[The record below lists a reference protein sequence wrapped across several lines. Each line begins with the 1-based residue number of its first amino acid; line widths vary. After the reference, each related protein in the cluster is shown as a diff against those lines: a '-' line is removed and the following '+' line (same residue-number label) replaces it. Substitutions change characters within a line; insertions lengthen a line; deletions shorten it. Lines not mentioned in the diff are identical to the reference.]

1 MFKAEARNYRV
12 LPLALVLALS
22 MIALPGIFAGDA
34 QAKEAFAEQVF
45 AQEAFAKE
53 VLAEEEDE
61 EDGGPKQ
68 EWSQDVFYK
77 DWEGNPLKGPV
88 SGYPAPDLGPEDY
101 NNYDFA
107 PSRIIVWVA
116 TQQHLYFGSFVLAI
130 PIFCMLIE
138 FVGIRTRESDPI
150 LGEKYDKLAHDL
162 MKISLTAY
170 SWTAIL
176 GGILLFTFITLFPGF
191 FKYIAG
197 IFRPVMHVYALM
209 FLAESGILY
218 VYYYGWDRMK
228 DDPFLKWVHV
238 SMSVLLNL
246 VGTILMFL
254 ANSWATFMQA
264 PGGID
269 EQGRFLG
276 NIWHVIHS
284 TLWNPVGVHRI
295 LGNIVF
301 GGGIVGAYAAYHY
314 LTAKTEEEKA
324 HYDWV
329 CYIAMFICI
338 FGLIPLPFAGY
349 WLMKEVYAFRQQMGI
364 TLMGGIMAWLFII
377 QAVMIGLLFF
387 AANSYLHNSMARV
400 QGSHRYMKYCKYMV
414 LLLIVCFT
422 MWMTPHTIVM
432 TPAEL
437 KAMGGAQ
444 HPIIG
449 HFGVM
454 SAKNTAVNLMIVTTI
469 LCFLLFQKANKK
481 ITVGWKTIGNCWL
494 SAIFIGAAANIIFLG
509 IYGYFLPAN
518 QRVGLSVPQV
528 TTTLT
533 TLFAGTA
540 INVSMFKDSESYGD
554 IEWGTQSRVGT
565 YAIFLLAISFTWL
578 MGLMGYIRSA
588 VRLFWHV
595 TEVVR
600 DNSVDAYTLTIGEAG
615 KMLTFNALFV
625 WVQFVVVFWVGSLTG
640 KAKAPEAVV
649 PQGVPVPAQQQQQ
662 QQ

>member
-1 MFKAEARNYRV
+1 MLGKKTRSIGTFA
-12 LPLALVLALS
+12 LGLVLA
-22 MIALPGIFAGDA
+22 IAIYLIPGMTGIAD
-34 QAKEAFAEQVF
+34 AKEAFAEQVF
-45 AQEAFAKE
+45 AEEAFAKE
-53 VLAEEEDE
+53 VLAEEAVEGE
-61 EDGGPKQ
+61 GEAEI
-68 EWSQDVFYK
+68 EWGQDVFYK

-88 SGYPAPDLGPEDY
+88 SGYPAPELGPEDY
-101 NNYDFA
+101 NNYEFA
-107 PSRIIVWVA
+107 PSRIILWVA
-116 TQQHLYFGSFVLAI
+116 NQQHLYFGSFVLAV

-138 FVGIRTRESDPI
+138 FIGIRVREEDPVMA
-150 LGEKYDKLAHDL
+150 EKYDRLAKDL
-162 MKISLTAY
+162 MKVSLTAY

-191 FKYIAG
+191 FKYMAG

-209 FLAESGILY
+209 FLAESGVLY
-218 VYYYGWDRMK
+218 VYYYGWDKMK
-228 DDPFLKWVHV
+228 DDTFLKWIHC
-238 SMSVLLNL
+238 SLSVLLNL
-246 VGTILMFL
+246 IGTVLMYL

-269 EQGRFLG
+269 SEGRFLG

-314 LTAKTEEEKA
+314 LTAKNEEERA

-329 CYIAMFICI
+329 CYVAMFICI

-387 AANSYLHNSMARV
+387 AANSYLHNGMARV
-400 QGSHRYMKYCKYMV
+400 KGSHRYMKYCKYMV
-414 LLLIVCFT
+414 LLLICCFT

-444 HPIIG
+444 HPIVG

-454 SAKNTAVNLMIVTTI
+454 SAKNTAVNLMITTTV
-469 LCFLLFQKANKK
+469 LCFLLYQRANKK
-481 ITVGWKTIGNCWL
+481 ITVPWATVGNCWIA
-494 SAIFIGAAANIIFLG
+494 AIFVGAAANIIFLG
-509 IYGYFLPAN
+509 VYGYALPAN

-540 INVSMFKDSESYGD
+540 INISMFKNSESYGD
-554 IEWGTQSRVGT
+554 IQWGTQSKVGT

-615 KMLTFNALFV
+615 KMLTFNTLFV
-625 WVQFVVVFWVGSLTG
+625 WTQFVVVFWVGSLTG
-640 KAKAPEAVV
+640 KSPAKAAAPGA
-649 PQGVPVPAQQQQQ
+649 VPVPAQQQQ
-662 QQ
+662 

>member
-1 MFKAEARNYRV
+1 MFNSEARSIKW
-12 LPLALVLALS
+12 LPWALVLAVTLFFVPGLS
-22 MIALPGIFAGDA
+22 GQAF
-34 QAKEAFAEQVF
+34 AKEVFAEQAFAE
-45 AQEAFAKE
+45 EAFAKE
-53 VLAEEEDE
+53 VLAEEGAE
-61 EDGGPKQ
+61 EGGEPAV

-88 SGYPAPDLGPEDY
+88 SGFPAPELGPSDY
-101 NNYDFA
+101 NNYEFA
-107 PSRIIVWVA
+107 PSRMLLWMA
-116 TQQHLYFGSFVLAI
+116 NQQHLYFGSFVLAV

-150 LGEKYDKLAHDL
+150 LSAKYDKLAQDL
-162 MKISLTAY
+162 MKVSLTAY

-191 FKYIAG
+191 FKYMAG

-209 FLAESGILY
+209 FLAESGVLY
-218 VYYYGWDRMK
+218 VYYYGWERMK
-228 DDPFLKWVHV
+228 TDPFLKWVHV

-246 VGTILMFL
+246 IGTILMYL

-284 TLWNPVGVHRI
+284 TLWNPVGIHRI

-314 LTAKTEEEKA
+314 LTARTAEEKA
-324 HYDWV
+324 HYDWM
-329 CYIAMFICI
+329 CYVAMFICI

-387 AANSYLHNSMARV
+387 AANSYLHNSMSRV
-400 QGSHRYMKYCKYMV
+400 KGSHRYMKYAKYMV

-437 KAMGGAQ
+437 KDMGGAQ
-444 HPIIG
+444 HPIVG

-469 LCFLLFQKANKK
+469 LCFLLYQRANKK
-481 ITVGWKTIGNCWL
+481 INVSWATQGNAWIA
-494 SAIFIGAAANIIFLG
+494 AIFVLAAVNIMFLG
-509 IYGYFLPAN
+509 LYGYALPAN

-528 TTTLT
+528 TSTLT

-540 INVSMFKDSESYGD
+540 INISMFKDADSYGD
-554 IEWGTQSRVGT
+554 IEWGTQSKVAT

-625 WVQFVVVFWVGSLTG
+625 WVQFVIVFWVGSLTG
-640 KAKAPEAVV
+640 KKAADKVPE
-649 PQGVPVPAQQQQQ
+649 GVPVPAQQQQ
-662 QQ
+662 

>member
-1 MFKAEARNYRV
+1 MLGKKTRNIGTFA
-12 LPLALVLALS
+12 LGLVLA
-22 MIALPGIFAGDA
+22 IAIYLIPGMTGIAD
-34 QAKEAFAEQVF
+34 AKEAFAEQVF
-45 AQEAFAKE
+45 AEEAFAKE
-53 VLAEEEDE
+53 VLAEEATEGE
-61 EDGGPKQ
+61 GEPEI
-68 EWSQDVFYK
+68 EWGQDVFYK

-88 SGYPAPDLGPEDY
+88 SGYPAPELGPEDY
-101 NNYDFA
+101 NNYEFA
-107 PSRIIVWVA
+107 PSRIILWVA
-116 TQQHLYFGSFVLAI
+116 NQQHLYFGSFVLAV

-138 FVGIRTRESDPI
+138 FIGIRVREEDPVMA
-150 LGEKYDKLAHDL
+150 EKYDRLAKDL
-162 MKISLTAY
+162 MKVSLTAY

-191 FKYIAG
+191 FKYMAG

-209 FLAESGILY
+209 FLAESGVLY
-218 VYYYGWDRMK
+218 VYYYGWDKMK
-228 DDPFLKWVHV
+228 DDKFLKWVHC
-238 SMSVLLNL
+238 SLSVLLNL
-246 VGTILMFL
+246 IGTVLMYL

-269 EQGRFLG
+269 SEGRFLG

-314 LTAKTEEEKA
+314 LTAKNDEERA

-329 CYIAMFICI
+329 CYVAMFICI

-387 AANSYLHNSMARV
+387 AANSYLHNGMARV
-400 QGSHRYMKYCKYMV
+400 KGSHRYMKYCKYMV
-414 LLLIVCFT
+414 LLLICCFT

-444 HPIIG
+444 HPIVG

-454 SAKNTAVNLMIVTTI
+454 SAKNTAVNLMITTTV
-469 LCFLLFQKANKK
+469 LCFLLYQRANKK
-481 ITVGWKTIGNCWL
+481 ITVPWATVGNCWIA
-494 SAIFIGAAANIIFLG
+494 AIFVGAAANIIFLG
-509 IYGYFLPAN
+509 VYGYALPAN

-540 INVSMFKDSESYGD
+540 INISMFKNSESYGD
-554 IEWGTQSRVGT
+554 IQWGTQSKVGT

-615 KMLTFNALFV
+615 KMLTFNTLFV
-625 WVQFVVVFWVGSLTG
+625 WTQFVVVFWVGSLTG
-640 KAKAPEAVV
+640 KSPAKAAAPGA
-649 PQGVPVPAQQQQQ
+649 VPVPAQQQQ
-662 QQ
+662 

>member
-1 MFKAEARNYRV
+1 MLGKKTRNIGTF
-12 LPLALVLALS
+12 ALGLVMA
-22 MIALPGIFAGDA
+22 IAIYMVPGMTGIAD
-34 QAKEAFAEQVF
+34 AKEAFAEQVF
-45 AQEAFAKE
+45 AEEAFAKE
-53 VLAEEEDE
+53 VLAEEAVEGE
-61 EDGGPKQ
+61 GEAEI
-68 EWSQDVFYK
+68 EWGQDVFYK

-88 SGYPAPDLGPEDY
+88 SGYPAPELGPEDY
-101 NNYDFA
+101 NNYEFA
-107 PSRIIVWVA
+107 PSRIILWVA
-116 TQQHLYFGSFVLAI
+116 NQQHLYFGSFVLAV

-138 FVGIRTRESDPI
+138 FIGIRVKEEDPVMSD
-150 LGEKYDKLAHDL
+150 KYDRLAKDL
-162 MKISLTAY
+162 MKVSLTAY

-191 FKYIAG
+191 FKYMAG

-209 FLAESGILY
+209 FLAESGVLY
-218 VYYYGWDRMK
+218 VYYYGWDKMK
-228 DDPFLKWVHV
+228 DDKFLKWIHC
-238 SMSVLLNL
+238 SLSVMLNL
-246 VGTILMFL
+246 IGTVLMYL

-269 EQGRFLG
+269 SEGRFLG

-314 LTAKTEEEKA
+314 LTAKNEEERA

-329 CYIAMFICI
+329 CYVAMFICI

-387 AANSYLHNSMARV
+387 AANSYLHNGMARV
-400 QGSHRYMKYCKYMV
+400 KGSHRYMKYCKYMV
-414 LLLIVCFT
+414 LLLICCFT

-444 HPIIG
+444 HPIVG

-454 SAKNTAVNLMIVTTI
+454 SAKNTAVNLMITTTV
-469 LCFLLFQKANKK
+469 LCFLLYQRANKK
-481 ITVGWKTIGNCWL
+481 ITVPWATVGNCWIA
-494 SAIFIGAAANIIFLG
+494 AIFVGAAANIIFLG
-509 IYGYFLPAN
+509 VYGYALPAN

-528 TTTLT
+528 TSTLT

-540 INVSMFKDSESYGD
+540 INISMFKNSESYGD
-554 IEWGTQSRVGT
+554 IQWGTQSKVGT

-615 KMLTFNALFV
+615 KMLTFNTLFV
-625 WVQFVVVFWVGSLTG
+625 WTQFVVVFWVGSLTG
-640 KAKAPEAVV
+640 KSPAAKAAPGA
-649 PQGVPVPAQQQQQ
+649 VPVPAQQQQ
-662 QQ
+662 

>member
-1 MFKAEARNYRV
+1 MLGKQKRRYTAFSFA
-12 LPLALVLALS
+12 
-22 MIALPGIFAGDA
+22 MIMAFAIYLLPGLATDA
-34 QAKEAFAEQVF
+34 YAKEAYAGQAFAEK
-45 AQEAFAKE
+45 AFAKE
-53 VLAEEEDE
+53 VQAEEAAEGE
-61 EDGGPKQ
+61 GEPEI
-68 EWSQDVFYK
+68 EWGQDVFYK

-88 SGYPAPDLGPEDY
+88 SGFPAPELGESDY

-107 PSRIIVWVA
+107 PSRMILWIA
-116 TQQHLYFGSFVLAI
+116 NQQHLYFGSFVLAV

-150 LGEKYDKLAHDL
+150 MSEKYDRLAYDL
-162 MKISLTAY
+162 MKVSLTAY

-191 FKYIAG
+191 FKYMAG

-209 FLAESGILY
+209 FLAESGVLY

-228 DDPFLKWVHV
+228 DPFMKWIHC
-238 SMSVLLNL
+238 SLSVLLNL
-246 VGTILMFL
+246 IGTILMYL

-284 TLWNPVGVHRI
+284 TLWNPVGIHRI

-314 LTAKTEEEKA
+314 LTAKNEEERA

-329 CYIAMFICI
+329 CYVAMFICI

-387 AANSYLHNSMARV
+387 AANSYLHNGMARIK
-400 QGSHRYMKYCKYMV
+400 GAHRYVKYSKYMI
-414 LLLIVCFT
+414 LLLIICFT

-437 KAMGGAQ
+437 KVMGGAQ
-444 HPIIG
+444 HPIVG

-454 SAKNTAVNLMIVTTI
+454 SAKNTAVNLMITTTI
-469 LCFLLFQKANKK
+469 LCFLLYQRANKK
-481 ITVGWKTIGNCWL
+481 INVPWATVGNCWIA
-494 SAIFIGAAANIIFLG
+494 AIFVGAACNIVFLG
-509 IYGYFLPAN
+509 VYGYFLPAN
-518 QRVGLSVPQV
+518 VRVGLSVPQV
-528 TTTLT
+528 TSTLT
-533 TLFAGTA
+533 TLFVGTA
-540 INVSMFKDSESYGD
+540 INISMFKDSESYGE
-554 IEWGTQSRVGT
+554 IQWGTQSKVGT

-615 KMLTFNALFV
+615 KMLTFNTLFV
-625 WVQFVVVFWVGSLTG
+625 WTQFIVVFWIASLTAKKV
-640 KAKAPEAVV
+640 KADAPE
-649 PQGVPVPAQQQQQ
+649 GVPVPAQQQQ
-662 QQ
+662 

>member
-1 MFKAEARNYRV
+1 MFNAEARHIKL
-12 LPLALVLALS
+12 LPLALVLAVTLFFVPGLS
-22 MIALPGIFAGDA
+22 GDHA
-34 QAKEAFAEQVF
+34 YAKEVFAEQAFAE
-45 AQEAFAKE
+45 EAFAKE
-53 VLAEEEDE
+53 ALAEEGAE
-61 EDGGPKQ
+61 EGGESTT
-68 EWSQDVFYK
+68 EWGQDVFYK

-88 SGYPAPDLGPEDY
+88 SGAPAPELDETDY
-101 NNYDFA
+101 NHYEFA
-107 PSRIIVWVA
+107 PSRMLIWIA
-116 TQQHLYFGSFVLAI
+116 NQQHLYFGSFVLAV

-138 FVGIRTRESDPI
+138 FVGIRTKESDPV
-150 LGEKYDKLAHDL
+150 LSEKYDKLAQDL
-162 MKISLTAY
+162 MKVSLTAY

-176 GGILLFTFITLFPGF
+176 GGILLFSFITLYPGF
-191 FKYIAG
+191 FKYMAT

-209 FLAESGILY
+209 FLAESGVLY

-228 DDPFLKWVHV
+228 DDPFMKWIHC
-238 SMSVLLNL
+238 SLSVVLNL
-246 VGTILMFL
+246 VGTVLMFL

-276 NIWHVIHS
+276 NIWHVVHS
-284 TLWNPVGVHRI
+284 TLWNPVGIHRI

-314 LTAKTEEEKA
+314 LTAKTAEEKA

-387 AANSYLHNSMARV
+387 AANSYLHNSMSRV
-400 QGSHRYMKYCKYMV
+400 KGSHRYMKYSKYMI

-437 KAMGGAQ
+437 KDMGGAQ
-444 HPIIG
+444 HPVIG

-454 SAKNTAVNLMIVTTI
+454 SAKNTAVNLMIQTTI
-469 LCFLLFQKANKK
+469 LCFLLYQRSNKK
-481 ITVGWKTIGNCWL
+481 INVSWATQGNCWL
-494 SAIFIGAAANIIFLG
+494 SAIFVLAAANVVFLG
-509 IYGYFLPAN
+509 VYGYFLPAN

-528 TTTLT
+528 TSTLT

-540 INVSMFKDSESYGD
+540 INISMFKDADSYGE
-554 IEWGTQSRVGT
+554 IQWGTQSRVAT

-578 MGLMGYIRSA
+578 MGLMGYIRSS

-615 KMLTFNALFV
+615 KMITFNALFV

-640 KAKAPEAVV
+640 KKEAAKVPE
-649 PQGVPVPAQQQQQ
+649 GVPVPAQQQQ
-662 QQ
+662 

>member
-1 MFKAEARNYRV
+1 MLGKQKRRYTVFSFAMIMAFAMF
-12 LPLALVLALS
+12 L
-22 MIALPGIFAGDA
+22 LPGLATDA
-34 QAKEAFAEQVF
+34 FAKEAYAGQAFAEK
-45 AQEAFAKE
+45 AFAKE
-53 VLAEEEDE
+53 VQAEEAAEGE
-61 EDGGPKQ
+61 GEPEI
-68 EWSQDVFYK
+68 EWGQDVFYK

-88 SGYPAPDLGPEDY
+88 SGFPAPELGESDY

-107 PSRIIVWVA
+107 PSRMILWIA
-116 TQQHLYFGSFVLAI
+116 NQQHLYFGSFVLAV

-138 FVGIRTRESDPI
+138 FIGIRTKESDPVMAQ
-150 LGEKYDKLAHDL
+150 KYDRLAYDL
-162 MKISLTAY
+162 MKVSLTAY

-191 FKYIAG
+191 FKYMAG

-209 FLAESGILY
+209 FLAESGVLY
-218 VYYYGWDRMK
+218 VYYYGWDKMR
-228 DDPFLKWVHV
+228 DPFMKWIHC
-238 SMSVLLNL
+238 SLSVLLNL
-246 VGTILMFL
+246 IGTVLMYL

-314 LTAKTEEEKA
+314 LTAKTEEERA

-329 CYIAMFICI
+329 CYVAMFIAI

-387 AANSYLHNSMARV
+387 GANSYLHNGMSRIK
-400 QGSHRYMKYCKYMV
+400 GSHRYMKYAKYMI

-437 KAMGGAQ
+437 KEMGGAQ
-444 HPIIG
+444 HPIVG

-454 SAKNTAVNLMIVTTI
+454 SAKNTAVNLMITTTI
-469 LCFLLFQKANKK
+469 LCFLLYQRANKK
-481 ITVGWKTIGNCWL
+481 INVPWATVGNCWIA
-494 SAIFIGAAANIIFLG
+494 AIFVGAACNIVFLG
-509 IYGYFLPAN
+509 VYGYFLPAN
-518 QRVGLSVPQV
+518 VRVGLSVPQV
-528 TTTLT
+528 SSTLT
-533 TLFAGTA
+533 TLFVGTA
-540 INVSMFKDSESYGD
+540 INISMFKDSESYGE
-554 IEWGTQSRVGT
+554 IQWGTQSKVGT

-615 KMLTFNALFV
+615 KMLTFNTLFV
-625 WVQFVVVFWVGSLTG
+625 WTQFVVVFWIASLTAKKV
-640 KAKAPEAVV
+640 KAEAPE
-649 PQGVPVPAQQQQQ
+649 GVPVPAQQQQ
-662 QQ
+662 

>member
-1 MFKAEARNYRV
+1 MLGKKTRSIGTFA
-12 LPLALVLALS
+12 LGLVLA
-22 MIALPGIFAGDA
+22 IAIYLIPGMTGIAD
-34 QAKEAFAEQVF
+34 AKEAFAEQVF
-45 AQEAFAKE
+45 AEEAFAKE
-53 VLAEEEDE
+53 VLAEEAVEGE
-61 EDGGPKQ
+61 GEPEI
-68 EWSQDVFYK
+68 EWGQDVFYK

-88 SGYPAPDLGPEDY
+88 SGYPAPELGPEDY
-101 NNYDFA
+101 NNYEFA
-107 PSRIIVWVA
+107 PSRIILWVA
-116 TQQHLYFGSFVLAI
+116 NQQHLYFGSFVLAV

-138 FVGIRTRESDPI
+138 FIGIRVREEDPVMA
-150 LGEKYDKLAHDL
+150 EKYDRLAKDL
-162 MKISLTAY
+162 MKVSLTAY

-191 FKYIAG
+191 FKYMAG

-209 FLAESGILY
+209 FLAESGVLY
-218 VYYYGWDRMK
+218 VYYYGWDKMK
-228 DDPFLKWVHV
+228 DDTFLKWIHC
-238 SMSVLLNL
+238 SLSVLLNL
-246 VGTILMFL
+246 IGTVLMYL

-269 EQGRFLG
+269 SEGRFLG

-314 LTAKTEEEKA
+314 LTAKNEEERA

-329 CYIAMFICI
+329 CYVAMFICI

-387 AANSYLHNSMARV
+387 AANSYLHNGMARV
-400 QGSHRYMKYCKYMV
+400 KGSHRYMKYCKYMV
-414 LLLIVCFT
+414 LLLICCFT

-444 HPIIG
+444 HPIVG

-454 SAKNTAVNLMIVTTI
+454 SAKNTAVNLMITTTV
-469 LCFLLFQKANKK
+469 LCFLLYQRANKK
-481 ITVGWKTIGNCWL
+481 ITVPWATVGNCWIA
-494 SAIFIGAAANIIFLG
+494 AIFVGAAANIIFLG
-509 IYGYFLPAN
+509 VYGYALPAN

-540 INVSMFKDSESYGD
+540 INISMFKNSESYGD
-554 IEWGTQSRVGT
+554 IQWGTQSKVGT

-615 KMLTFNALFV
+615 KMLTFNTLFV
-625 WVQFVVVFWVGSLTG
+625 WTQFVVVFWVGSLTG
-640 KAKAPEAVV
+640 KSPAKAAAPGAI
-649 PQGVPVPAQQQQQ
+649 PVPAQQQQ
-662 QQ
+662 

>member
-1 MFKAEARNYRV
+1 MFANNTRKNRS
-12 LPLALVLALS
+12 LALVIVMAFALFLAVPVDIL
-22 MIALPGIFAGDA
+22 
-34 QAKEAFAEQVF
+34 AKEAFAERVF
-45 AQEAFAKE
+45 AEEAFAKE
-53 VLAEEEDE
+53 VLAEEEVAAVEGEGE
-61 EDGGPKQ
+61 EC
-68 EWSQDVFYK
+68 EISQDVFYK
-77 DWEGNPLKGPV
+77 DWEGNPLKGCV
-88 SGYPAPDLGPEDY
+88 SGHPAPELGDADY
-101 NNYDFA
+101 NTYEFA
-107 PSRIIVWVA
+107 PSRMLLWMA
-116 TQQHLYFGSFVLAI
+116 NQQHLYFGSFVLAV
-130 PIFCMLIE
+130 PIFCMVIE
-138 FVGIRTRESDPI
+138 FIGIRTRDEDPVMA
-150 LGEKYDKLAHDL
+150 GKYDKLAHDL

-176 GGILLFTFITLFPGF
+176 GGILLFTFITLFPGL
-191 FKYIAG
+191 FKYIAS

-218 VYYYGWDRMK
+218 IYYYGWDRMNQE
-228 DDPFLKWVHV
+228 PFLKWIHA
-238 SMSVLLNL
+238 SLSVLLNL

-269 EQGRFLG
+269 DQGRFLG

-314 LTAKTEEEKA
+314 LNARTQEEKA

-329 CYIAMFICI
+329 CYVAMFIAI

-387 AANSYLHNSMARV
+387 GANSYLHNGMSRV
-400 QGSHRYMKYCKYMV
+400 RGSERYMKYCKYMV
-414 LLLIVCFT
+414 LVLILMFT

-444 HPIIG
+444 HPIVG

-454 SAKNTAVNLMIVTTI
+454 SAKNTAVNIMIVTTI
-469 LCFLLFQKANKK
+469 ICFTLYQRANKK
-481 ITVGWKTIGNCWL
+481 IRVPWATAGNCWIT
-494 SAIFIGAAANIIFLG
+494 AIFAGGIINIAFLG
-509 IYGYFLPAN
+509 VYGYFLPAN

-528 TTTLT
+528 VTTLT
-533 TLFAGTA
+533 CLFACTA
-540 INVSMFKDSESYGD
+540 VNVSMFKDSESYGE
-554 IEWGTQSRVGT
+554 IAWGTQSKVGT
-565 YAIFLLAISFTWL
+565 YAIFMLAISFTWL
-578 MGLMGYIRSA
+578 MGLMGYIRSS

-600 DNSVDAYTLTIGEAG
+600 DNSADAYTLTIGEAG
-615 KMLTFNALFV
+615 KMLTFNTLFV

-640 KAKAPEAVV
+640 KKAEVDEKV
-649 PQGVPVPAQQQQQ
+649 PAGVPVPAQQQQ
-662 QQ
+662 

>member
-1 MFKAEARNYRV
+1 
-12 LPLALVLALS
+12 
-22 MIALPGIFAGDA
+22 
-34 QAKEAFAEQVF
+34 
-45 AQEAFAKE
+45 
-53 VLAEEEDE
+53 
-61 EDGGPKQ
+61 
-68 EWSQDVFYK
+68 
-77 DWEGNPLKGPV
+77 
-88 SGYPAPDLGPEDY
+88 
-101 NNYDFA
+101 
-107 PSRIIVWVA
+107 
-116 TQQHLYFGSFVLAI
+116 
-130 PIFCMLIE
+130 
-138 FVGIRTRESDPI
+138 
-150 LGEKYDKLAHDL
+150 
-162 MKISLTAY
+162 
-170 SWTAIL
+170 
-176 GGILLFTFITLFPGF
+176 
-191 FKYIAG
+191 
-197 IFRPVMHVYALM
+197 MHVYALM
-209 FLAESGILY
+209 FLAESGVLY
-218 VYYYGWDRMK
+218 VYYYGWDKMK
-228 DDPFLKWVHV
+228 EDKFLKWIHC
-238 SMSVLLNL
+238 SLSVLLNL
-246 VGTILMFL
+246 IGTVLMYL

-269 EQGRFLG
+269 ADGRFLG

-314 LTAKTEEEKA
+314 LTAKTEEERA

-329 CYIAMFICI
+329 CYVAMFIAI

-387 AANSYLHNSMARV
+387 GANSYLHNGMSRV
-400 QGSHRYMKYCKYMV
+400 KGSHRYMKYCKYMI
-414 LLLIVCFT
+414 LLLICCFT

-444 HPIIG
+444 HPVVG

-454 SAKNTAVNLMIVTTI
+454 SAKNTAVNLMITTTV
-469 LCFLLFQKANKK
+469 LCFLLYQRANKK
-481 ITVGWKTIGNCWL
+481 INVPWATVGNCWIT
-494 SAIFIGAAANIIFLG
+494 AIFIGAAANIIFLG
-509 IYGYFLPAN
+509 VYGYFLPAN

-540 INVSMFKDSESYGD
+540 INISMFKDSESYGD
-554 IEWGTQSRVGT
+554 IQWGTQSKVGT

-615 KMLTFNALFV
+615 KMLTFNTLFV
-625 WVQFVVVFWVGSLTG
+625 WTQFVVVFWVGSLTG
-640 KAKAPEAVV
+640 KKVVTQAPE
-649 PQGVPVPAQQQQQ
+649 GVPVPAQQQQ
-662 QQ
+662 

>member
-1 MFKAEARNYRV
+1 MLGKKTRSIGTFA
-12 LPLALVLALS
+12 LGLVLA
-22 MIALPGIFAGDA
+22 IAIYLIPGMTGIAD
-34 QAKEAFAEQVF
+34 AKEAFAEQVF
-45 AQEAFAKE
+45 AEEAFAKE
-53 VLAEEEDE
+53 VLAEEAVEGE
-61 EDGGPKQ
+61 GEPEI
-68 EWSQDVFYK
+68 EWGQDVFYK

-88 SGYPAPDLGPEDY
+88 SGYPAPELGPEDY
-101 NNYDFA
+101 NNYEFA
-107 PSRIIVWVA
+107 PSRIILWVA
-116 TQQHLYFGSFVLAI
+116 NQQHLYFGSFVLAV

-138 FVGIRTRESDPI
+138 FIGIRVREEDPVMA
-150 LGEKYDKLAHDL
+150 EKYDRLAKDL
-162 MKISLTAY
+162 MKVSLTAY

-191 FKYIAG
+191 FKYMAG

-209 FLAESGILY
+209 FLAESGVLY
-218 VYYYGWDRMK
+218 VYYYGWDKMK
-228 DDPFLKWVHV
+228 DDTFLKWIHC
-238 SMSVLLNL
+238 SLSVLLNL
-246 VGTILMFL
+246 IGTVLMYL

-269 EQGRFLG
+269 SEGRFLG

-314 LTAKTEEEKA
+314 LTAKNEEERA

-329 CYIAMFICI
+329 CYVAMFICI

-387 AANSYLHNSMARV
+387 AANSYLHNGMARV
-400 QGSHRYMKYCKYMV
+400 KGSHRYMKYCKYMV
-414 LLLIVCFT
+414 LLLICCFT

-444 HPIIG
+444 HPIVG

-454 SAKNTAVNLMIVTTI
+454 SAKNTAVNLMITTTV
-469 LCFLLFQKANKK
+469 LCFLLYQRANKK
-481 ITVGWKTIGNCWL
+481 ITVPWATVGNCWIA
-494 SAIFIGAAANIIFLG
+494 AIFVGAAANIIFLG
-509 IYGYFLPAN
+509 VYGYALPAN

-540 INVSMFKDSESYGD
+540 INISMFKNSESYGD
-554 IEWGTQSRVGT
+554 IQWGTQSKVGT

-615 KMLTFNALFV
+615 KMLTFNTLFV
-625 WVQFVVVFWVGSLTG
+625 WTQFVVVFWVGSLTG
-640 KAKAPEAVV
+640 KSPAKAAAPGA
-649 PQGVPVPAQQQQQ
+649 VPVPAQQQQ
-662 QQ
+662 

>member
-1 MFKAEARNYRV
+1 MLGKQFKKHGAFS
-12 LPLALVLALS
+12 LGLTLAFAIYLL
-22 MIALPGIFAGDA
+22 LPGMASESF
-34 QAKEAFAEQVF
+34 AKEAYAGQAFAE
-45 AQEAFAKE
+45 EAFAKE
-53 VLAEEEDE
+53 VLAEEVVEGE
-61 EDGGPKQ
+61 GEPEI
-68 EWSQDVFYK
+68 EWGQDVFYK

-88 SGYPAPDLGPEDY
+88 SGFPAPEMEETDY
-101 NNYDFA
+101 NSYDFA
-107 PSRIIVWVA
+107 PSRIILWIA
-116 TQQHLYFGSFVLAI
+116 NQQHLYFGSFVLAV

-138 FVGIRTRESDPI
+138 FIGIRTKESDPI
-150 LGEKYDKLAHDL
+150 MSEKYDRLAHDL
-162 MKISLTAY
+162 MKVSLTAY

-191 FKYIAG
+191 FKYMAS

-209 FLAESGILY
+209 FLAESGVLY
-218 VYYYGWDRMK
+218 VYYYGWDKMK
-228 DDPFLKWVHV
+228 DDPFLKWIHC
-238 SMSVLLNL
+238 SLSVLLNL
-246 VGTILMFL
+246 IGTVLMYL

-314 LTAKTEEEKA
+314 LTAKNEEERA

-329 CYIAMFICI
+329 CYVAMFIAI

-387 AANSYLHNSMARV
+387 GANSYLHNSMSRV
-400 QGSHRYMKYCKYMV
+400 KGSHRYMKYAKYMV

-444 HPIIG
+444 HPIVG

-454 SAKNTAVNLMIVTTI
+454 SAKNTAVNLMITCTV
-469 LCFLLFQKANKK
+469 LCFLLYQRANKK
-481 ITVGWKTIGNCWL
+481 INVPWATVGNCWIA
-494 SAIFIGAAANIIFLG
+494 AIFVGAAANIIFLG
-509 IYGYFLPAN
+509 VYGYFLPAN

-533 TLFAGTA
+533 TLFAGVA
-540 INVSMFKDSESYGD
+540 INISMFKDSDSYGD
-554 IEWGTQSRVGT
+554 IQWGTQSKVGT

-615 KMLTFNALFV
+615 KILTFNTLFV
-625 WVQFVVVFWVGSLTG
+625 WTQFVIVFWFATLT
-640 KAKAPEAVV
+640 AKKIPSAAKPE
-649 PQGVPVPAQQQQQ
+649 GVPVPAQQQQ
-662 QQ
+662 

>member
-1 MFKAEARNYRV
+1 MFSAEARSFKV
-12 LPLALVLALS
+12 LSIALVLAFA
-22 MIALPGIFAGDA
+22 MFALPAVFADQA
-34 QAKEAFAEQVF
+34 QAKEAYAEQVF
-45 AQEAFAKE
+45 AEEAFAKE
-53 VLAEEEDE
+53 VLAEEEGAAE
-61 EDGGPKQ
+61 GEGEPKV

-88 SGYPAPDLGPEDY
+88 VGAPAPDLGDNDY
-101 NNYDFA
+101 NNYSFA
-107 PSRIIVWVA
+107 PSRILLWIA
-116 TQQHLYFGSFVLAI
+116 NQQHLYFGSFVLAV
-130 PIFCMLIE
+130 PIFCMIIE
-138 FVGIRTRESDPI
+138 FVGMRTKESDPVMA
-150 LGEKYDKLAHDL
+150 GKYDRLAKDL
-162 MKISLTAY
+162 MKVSLTAY

-176 GGILLFTFITLFPGF
+176 GGVLLFTFITLFPGF
-191 FKYIAG
+191 FKYMAG

-209 FLAESGILY
+209 FLAESGVLY
-218 VYYYGWDRMK
+218 VYYYGWDKMSA
-228 DDPFLKWVHV
+228 DPFLKWIHV
-238 SMSVLLNL
+238 SLSVLLNL
-246 VGTILMFL
+246 IGTILMYL

-314 LTAKTEEEKA
+314 LTAKTAEEKA

-329 CYIAMFICI
+329 CYIAMFIAI

-387 AANSYLHNSMARV
+387 GANSYLHNSMSRV
-400 QGSHRYMKYCKYMV
+400 KGSHRYMKYCKYMV
-414 LLLIVCFT
+414 LLLILCFT
-422 MWMTPHTIVM
+422 AWMTPHTIVM

-444 HPIIG
+444 HPVVG

-454 SAKNTAVNLMIVTTI
+454 SAKNTAVNLMITCTV
-469 LCFLLFQKANKK
+469 LCFLLYQRSNKK
-481 ITVGWKTIGNCWL
+481 ITVGWATIGNCWL
-494 SAIFIGAAANIIFLG
+494 TAIFIGAAVNIVFLG
-509 IYGYFLPAN
+509 VYGYFLPAN

-528 TTTLT
+528 SSTLT
-533 TLFAGTA
+533 TLFVGTA
-540 INVSMFKDSESYGD
+540 INISMFKDAGSYGD
-554 IEWGTQSRVGT
+554 IEWGTQSKVGT

-595 TEVVR
+595 TEVLR
-600 DNSVDAYTLTIGEAG
+600 DNSPDAYTLTIGEAG
-615 KMLTFNALFV
+615 KILTFNALFV
-625 WVQFVVVFWVGSLTG
+625 WVQFVIVFWVGSLTG
-640 KAKAPEAVV
+640 KAKEESKAPA
-649 PQGVPVPAQQQQQ
+649 GVPVPAQQQQQ
-662 QQ
+662 

>member
-1 MFKAEARNYRV
+1 MLLWMAN
-12 LPLALVLALS
+12 
-22 MIALPGIFAGDA
+22 
-34 QAKEAFAEQVF
+34 
-45 AQEAFAKE
+45 
-53 VLAEEEDE
+53 
-61 EDGGPKQ
+61 
-68 EWSQDVFYK
+68 
-77 DWEGNPLKGPV
+77 
-88 SGYPAPDLGPEDY
+88 
-101 NNYDFA
+101 
-107 PSRIIVWVA
+107 
-116 TQQHLYFGSFVLAI
+116 QQHLYFGSFVLAV

-138 FVGIRTRESDPI
+138 FVGIRTKESDPV
-150 LGEKYDKLAHDL
+150 LSEKYDKLAQDL
-162 MKISLTAY
+162 MKVSLTAY

-176 GGILLFTFITLFPGF
+176 GGILLFTFITLYPGF
-191 FKYIAG
+191 FKYMAS

-209 FLAESGILY
+209 FLAESGVLY
-218 VYYYGWDRMK
+218 VYYYGWEKMK
-228 DDPFLKWVHV
+228 HDPFLKWVHC
-238 SMSVLLNL
+238 SLSVLLNL
-246 VGTILMFL
+246 IGTVLMYL

-269 EQGRFLG
+269 EKGQFLG

-314 LTAKTEEEKA
+314 LTAKTAEEKA

-329 CYIAMFICI
+329 CYIAMFIAI

-387 AANSYLHNSMARV
+387 GANSYLHNSMSRV
-400 QGSHRYMKYCKYMV
+400 KGSHRYV
-414 LLLIVCFT
+414 
-422 MWMTPHTIVM
+422 
-432 TPAEL
+432 
-437 KAMGGAQ
+437 GN
-444 HPIIG
+444 
-449 HFGVM
+449 FGVM
-454 SAKNTAVNLMIVTTI
+454 SAKNTAVNLMITTTI
-469 LCFLLFQKANKK
+469 LCFLLYQRSNKK
-481 ITVGWKTIGNCWL
+481 INVSWATQGNSWI
-494 SAIFIGAAANIIFLG
+494 SAIFVLAAVNIVFLG
-509 IYGYFLPAN
+509 VYGYLLPAN

-528 TTTLT
+528 TSTLT

-540 INVSMFKDSESYGD
+540 INISMFKDADSYGD
-554 IEWGTQSRVGT
+554 IEWGTQSKVAT

-625 WVQFVVVFWVGSLTG
+625 WVQFVIVFWVGSLTG
-640 KAKAPEAVV
+640 KKAAAKVPE
-649 PQGVPVPAQQQQQ
+649 GVPVPAQQQQ
-662 QQ
+662 

>member
-1 MFKAEARNYRV
+1 MFNSEARSIKW
-12 LPLALVLALS
+12 LPLALVLAVTLFLVPGLS
-22 MIALPGIFAGDA
+22 SQAF
-34 QAKEAFAEQVF
+34 AKEVFAEQAFAE
-45 AQEAFAKE
+45 EAFAKE
-53 VLAEEEDE
+53 VLADE
-61 EDGGPKQ
+61 EAAGEGEEPKT

-88 SGYPAPDLGPEDY
+88 SGFPAPKLGESDY
-101 NNYDFA
+101 NNYEFA
-107 PSRIIVWVA
+107 PSRMLLWMA
-116 TQQHLYFGSFVLAI
+116 NQQHLYFGSFVLAV

-138 FVGIRTRESDPI
+138 FVGIRTKESDPV
-150 LGEKYDKLAHDL
+150 LSEKYDKLAQDL
-162 MKISLTAY
+162 MKVSLTAY

-176 GGILLFTFITLFPGF
+176 GGVLLFTFITLFPGF
-191 FKYIAG
+191 FKYMAG

-209 FLAESGILY
+209 FLAESGVLY
-218 VYYYGWDRMK
+218 VYYYGWEKMK
-228 DDPFLKWVHV
+228 HDPFLKWIHC
-238 SMSVLLNL
+238 SLSVLLNL
-246 VGTILMFL
+246 IGTVLMYL

-314 LTAKTEEEKA
+314 LTAKTAEEKA

-329 CYIAMFICI
+329 CYIAMFIAI

-387 AANSYLHNSMARV
+387 GANSYLHNSMSRV
-400 QGSHRYMKYCKYMV
+400 KGSHRYMKYAKYMV

-437 KAMGGAQ
+437 KDMGGAQ
-444 HPIIG
+444 HPVVG

-454 SAKNTAVNLMIVTTI
+454 SAKNTAVNLMITTTI
-469 LCFLLFQKANKK
+469 LCFLLYQRSNKK
-481 ITVGWKTIGNCWL
+481 INVSWATQGNAWIT
-494 SAIFIGAAANIIFLG
+494 AIFILAACNIVFLG
-509 IYGYFLPAN
+509 VYGYFLPAN

-528 TTTLT
+528 TSTLT

-540 INVSMFKDSESYGD
+540 INISMFKDADSYGD

-600 DNSVDAYTLTIGEAG
+600 DNSPDAYTLTIGEAG

-625 WVQFVVVFWVGSLTG
+625 WVQFVIVFWVGSLTG
-640 KAKAPEAVV
+640 KKAAAKV
-649 PQGVPVPAQQQQQ
+649 PDGVPVPAQQQQ
-662 QQ
+662 

>member
-1 MFKAEARNYRV
+1 MFNSEARSIKW
-12 LPLALVLALS
+12 LPLALVLAVTLFFVPGLS
-22 MIALPGIFAGDA
+22 GQAF
-34 QAKEAFAEQVF
+34 AKEVFAEQAFAE
-45 AQEAFAKE
+45 EAFAKE
-53 VLAEEEDE
+53 VLAEEGEGE
-61 EDGGPKQ
+61 EGGEPKV

-88 SGYPAPDLGPEDY
+88 SGFPAPELGESDY
-101 NNYDFA
+101 NNYEFA
-107 PSRIIVWVA
+107 PSRILLWVA
-116 TQQHLYFGSFVLAI
+116 NQQHLYFGSFVLAV

-138 FVGIRTRESDPI
+138 FVGIRTRESDPV
-150 LGEKYDKLAHDL
+150 LSEKYDKLAQDL
-162 MKISLTAY
+162 MKVSLTAY

-191 FKYIAG
+191 FKYMAS

-209 FLAESGILY
+209 FLAESGVLY
-218 VYYYGWDRMK
+218 VYYYGWEKMK
-228 DDPFLKWVHV
+228 HDPFLKWIHC
-238 SMSVLLNL
+238 SLSVLLNL
-246 VGTILMFL
+246 IGTVLMYL

-314 LTAKTEEEKA
+314 LTAKTAEEKA

-329 CYIAMFICI
+329 CYIAMFIAI

-387 AANSYLHNSMARV
+387 GANSYLHNSMSRV
-400 QGSHRYMKYCKYMV
+400 KGSHRYMKYAKYMV

-437 KAMGGAQ
+437 KDMGGAQ
-444 HPIIG
+444 HPIVG
-449 HFGVM
+449 NFGVM
-454 SAKNTAVNLMIVTTI
+454 SAKNTAVNLMITTTI
-469 LCFLLFQKANKK
+469 LCFLLYQRSNKK
-481 ITVGWKTIGNCWL
+481 INVSWATQGNSWI
-494 SAIFIGAAANIIFLG
+494 SAIFVLAAVNIVFLG
-509 IYGYFLPAN
+509 VYGYLLPAN

-528 TTTLT
+528 TSTLT

-540 INVSMFKDSESYGD
+540 INISMFKDADSYGD
-554 IEWGTQSRVGT
+554 IEWGTQSKVAT

-615 KMLTFNALFV
+615 KMLSFNALFV

-640 KAKAPEAVV
+640 KKAAAKVPE
-649 PQGVPVPAQQQQQ
+649 GVPVPAQQQQ
-662 QQ
+662 

>member
-1 MFKAEARNYRV
+1 MLGKKTRSIGTFA
-12 LPLALVLALS
+12 LGLVLAIAIY
-22 MIALPGIFAGDA
+22 MIPGMTGIAD
-34 QAKEAFAEQVF
+34 AKEAFAEQVF
-45 AQEAFAKE
+45 AEEAFAKE
-53 VLAEEEDE
+53 VLAEEAVEGE
-61 EDGGPKQ
+61 GEPEI
-68 EWSQDVFYK
+68 EWGQDVFYK

-88 SGYPAPDLGPEDY
+88 SGYPAPELGPEDY
-101 NNYDFA
+101 NNYEFA
-107 PSRIIVWVA
+107 PSRIILWVA
-116 TQQHLYFGSFVLAI
+116 NQQHLYFGSFVLAV

-138 FVGIRTRESDPI
+138 FIGIRVREEDPVMA
-150 LGEKYDKLAHDL
+150 EKYDRLAKDL
-162 MKISLTAY
+162 MKVSLTAY

-191 FKYIAG
+191 FKYMAG

-209 FLAESGILY
+209 FLAESGVLY
-218 VYYYGWDRMK
+218 VYYYGWDKMK
-228 DDPFLKWVHV
+228 DDTFLKWIHC
-238 SMSVLLNL
+238 SLSVLLNL
-246 VGTILMFL
+246 IGTVLMYL

-269 EQGRFLG
+269 SEGRFLG

-314 LTAKTEEEKA
+314 LTAKNEEERA

-329 CYIAMFICI
+329 CYVAMFICI

-387 AANSYLHNSMARV
+387 AANSYLHNGMARV
-400 QGSHRYMKYCKYMV
+400 KGSHRYMKYCKYMV
-414 LLLIVCFT
+414 LLLICCFT

-444 HPIIG
+444 HPIVG

-454 SAKNTAVNLMIVTTI
+454 SAKNTAVNLMITTTV
-469 LCFLLFQKANKK
+469 LCFLLYQRANKK
-481 ITVGWKTIGNCWL
+481 ITVPWATVGNCWIA
-494 SAIFIGAAANIIFLG
+494 AIFVGAAANIIFLG
-509 IYGYFLPAN
+509 VYGYALPAN

-540 INVSMFKDSESYGD
+540 INISMFKNSESYGD
-554 IEWGTQSRVGT
+554 IQWGTQSKVGT

-615 KMLTFNALFV
+615 KMLTFNTLFV
-625 WVQFVVVFWVGSLTG
+625 WTQFVVVFWVGSLTG
-640 KAKAPEAVV
+640 KSPAKAAAPGA
-649 PQGVPVPAQQQQQ
+649 VPVPAQQQQ
-662 QQ
+662 

>member
-1 MFKAEARNYRV
+1 VTLFFV
-12 LPLALVLALS
+12 
-22 MIALPGIFAGDA
+22 PGMSSQAF
-34 QAKEAFAEQVF
+34 AKEVFAEQAFAE
-45 AQEAFAKE
+45 EAFAKE
-53 VLAEEEDE
+53 VLAEEAAE
-61 EDGGPKQ
+61 EGGEPKV

-88 SGYPAPDLGPEDY
+88 SGFPAQKLGESDY
-101 NNYDFA
+101 NNYEFA
-107 PSRIIVWVA
+107 PSRMLLWMA
-116 TQQHLYFGSFVLAI
+116 NQQHLYFGSFVLAV

-138 FVGIRTRESDPI
+138 FVGIRTKETDPI
-150 LGEKYDKLAHDL
+150 LSEKYDKLAQDL
-162 MKISLTAY
+162 MKVSLTAY

-191 FKYIAG
+191 FKYMAG

-209 FLAESGILY
+209 FLAESGVLY
-218 VYYYGWDRMK
+218 VYYYGWEKMK
-228 DDPFLKWVHV
+228 HDPFLKWIHC
-238 SMSVLLNL
+238 SLSVLLNL
-246 VGTILMFL
+246 IGTVLMYL

-314 LTAKTEEEKA
+314 LTAKTAEEKA

-329 CYIAMFICI
+329 CYIAMFIAI

-387 AANSYLHNSMARV
+387 GANSYLHNSMSRV
-400 QGSHRYMKYCKYMV
+400 KGSHRYMKYAKYMV

-437 KAMGGAQ
+437 KDMGGAQ
-444 HPIIG
+444 HPVVG

-454 SAKNTAVNLMIVTTI
+454 SAKNTAVNLMITTTI
-469 LCFLLFQKANKK
+469 LCFLLYQRSNKK
-481 ITVGWKTIGNCWL
+481 INVSWATQGNAWIT
-494 SAIFIGAAANIIFLG
+494 AIFILAACNIVFLG
-509 IYGYFLPAN
+509 VYGYALPAN

-528 TTTLT
+528 TSTLT

-540 INVSMFKDSESYGD
+540 INISMFKNADSYGD
-554 IEWGTQSRVGT
+554 IEWGTQSRVAT

-625 WVQFVVVFWVGSLTG
+625 WVQFVIVFWVGSLTG
-640 KAKAPEAVV
+640 KKAASKV
-649 PQGVPVPAQQQQQ
+649 PDGVPVPAQQQQ
-662 QQ
+662 

>member
-1 MFKAEARNYRV
+1 MLGKNKRSIAAFS
-12 LPLALVLALS
+12 LGLILAMAMYLV
-22 MIALPGIFAGDA
+22 PGMTSDA
-34 QAKEAFAEQVF
+34 IAKEVFAEQVF
-45 AQEAFAKE
+45 AEEAFAKE
-53 VLAEEEDE
+53 VQAEEEAAEGEGE
-61 EDGGPKQ
+61 EEI

-88 SGYPAPDLGPEDY
+88 SGHPAPELGESDY
-101 NNYDFA
+101 NNYEFA
-107 PSRIIVWVA
+107 PSRMLLWVA
-116 TQQHLYFGSFVLAI
+116 NQQHLYFGSFVLAV

-138 FVGIRTRESDPI
+138 FIGIRSKDEDPVMAA
-150 LGEKYDKLAHDL
+150 KYDRLAQDL
-162 MKISLTAY
+162 MKVSLTAY

-176 GGILLFTFITLFPGF
+176 GGVLLFTFITLFPGF
-191 FKYIAG
+191 FKYMAG

-209 FLAESGILY
+209 FLAESGVLY
-218 VYYYGWDRMK
+218 VYYYGWEKMK
-228 DDPFLKWVHV
+228 NDPFLKWIHC
-238 SMSVLLNL
+238 SLSVLLNL
-246 VGTILMFL
+246 IGTVLMYL

-269 EQGRFLG
+269 AEGRFLG

-314 LTAKTEEEKA
+314 LTAKTEEERA

-329 CYIAMFICI
+329 CYVAMFIAI

-387 AANSYLHNSMARV
+387 GANSYLHNGMSRV
-400 QGSHRYMKYCKYMV
+400 KGSHRYMKYCKYMI
-414 LLLIVCFT
+414 LLLICCFT

-444 HPIIG
+444 HPVVG

-454 SAKNTAVNLMIVTTI
+454 SAKNTAVNLMITTTV
-469 LCFLLFQKANKK
+469 LCFLLYQRANKK
-481 ITVGWKTIGNCWL
+481 INVPWATVGNCWIT
-494 SAIFIGAAANIIFLG
+494 AIFIGAAINIIFLG
-509 IYGYFLPAN
+509 VYGYFLPAN

-528 TTTLT
+528 TSTLT

-540 INVSMFKDSESYGD
+540 INISMFKDSESYGD
-554 IEWGTQSRVGT
+554 IQWGTQSKVGT

-615 KMLTFNALFV
+615 KMLTFNTLFV
-625 WVQFVVVFWVGSLTG
+625 WTQFVVVFWVGSLTG
-640 KAKAPEAVV
+640 KKAVAQKAPE
-649 PQGVPVPAQQQQQ
+649 GVPVPAQQQQ
-662 QQ
+662 

>member
-1 MFKAEARNYRV
+1 MFNSEARSIKW
-12 LPLALVLALS
+12 LPWTLVLAVTLLIVPGLS
-22 MIALPGIFAGDA
+22 SQAF
-34 QAKEAFAEQVF
+34 AKEVFAEQAFAE
-45 AQEAFAKE
+45 EAFAKE
-53 VLAEEEDE
+53 VLAEEGAE
-61 EDGGPKQ
+61 ESGEPKV

-88 SGYPAPDLGPEDY
+88 SGFPAPELGESDY
-101 NNYDFA
+101 NNYEFA
-107 PSRIIVWVA
+107 PSRMLLWMA
-116 TQQHLYFGSFVLAI
+116 NQQHLYFGSFVLAV

-138 FVGIRTRESDPI
+138 FVGIRTKESDPV
-150 LGEKYDKLAHDL
+150 LSEKYDKLAQDL
-162 MKISLTAY
+162 MKVSLTAY

-191 FKYIAG
+191 FKYMAG

-209 FLAESGILY
+209 FLAESGVLY
-218 VYYYGWDRMK
+218 VYYYGWEKMK
-228 DDPFLKWVHV
+228 HDPFLKWIHC
-238 SMSVLLNL
+238 SLSVLLNL
-246 VGTILMFL
+246 IGTVLMYL

-314 LTAKTEEEKA
+314 LTAKTAEEKA

-387 AANSYLHNSMARV
+387 AANSYLHNSMSRV
-400 QGSHRYMKYCKYMV
+400 KGSHRYMKYAKYMV

-437 KAMGGAQ
+437 KDMGGAQ
-444 HPIIG
+444 HPIVG
-449 HFGVM
+449 NFGVM
-454 SAKNTAVNLMIVTTI
+454 SAKNTAVNLMITTTI
-469 LCFLLFQKANKK
+469 LCFLLYQRSNKK
-481 ITVGWKTIGNCWL
+481 INVSWATQGNSWL
-494 SAIFIGAAANIIFLG
+494 SAIFVLAAVNIIFLG
-509 IYGYFLPAN
+509 VYGYALPAN

-528 TTTLT
+528 TSTLT

-540 INVSMFKDSESYGD
+540 INISMFKDSDSYGD
-554 IEWGTQSRVGT
+554 IEWGTQSRVAT

-615 KMLTFNALFV
+615 KMLSFNALFV
-625 WVQFVVVFWVGSLTG
+625 WVQFVIVFWVGSLTG
-640 KAKAPEAVV
+640 KKTPEKV
-649 PQGVPVPAQQQQQ
+649 PAGVPVPAQQQQ
-662 QQ
+662 

>member
-1 MFKAEARNYRV
+1 MLGKNKRSITAFS
-12 LPLALVLALS
+12 LGLVLAMAIYLV
-22 MIALPGIFAGDA
+22 PGMTSVAV
-34 QAKEAFAEQVF
+34 AKEAFAEQVF
-45 AQEAFAKE
+45 AEEAFAKE
-53 VLAEEEDE
+53 VLAEEAAEGE
-61 EDGGPKQ
+61 GEAEI
-68 EWSQDVFYK
+68 EWGQDVFYK

-88 SGYPAPDLGPEDY
+88 SGFPAPELGESDY

-107 PSRIIVWVA
+107 PSRMLIWVA
-116 TQQHLYFGSFVLAI
+116 NQQHLYFGSFVLAV
-130 PIFCMLIE
+130 PIFCMIIE
-138 FVGIRTRESDPI
+138 FIGIRTREDDPI
-150 LGEKYDKLAHDL
+150 MSAKYDRLAHDL

-176 GGILLFTFITLFPGF
+176 GGILLFSFITLFPGF
-191 FKYIAG
+191 FKYMAG

-218 VYYYGWDRMK
+218 VYYYGWDRMNQ
-228 DDPFLKWVHV
+228 DPFLKWVHC
-238 SMSVLLNL
+238 SMAVLLNL
-246 VGTILMFL
+246 VGTILMYL

-269 EQGRFLG
+269 SQGRFLG

-301 GGGIVGAYAAYHY
+301 GGGIVGAYAAYHF
-314 LTAKTEEEKA
+314 LTAKTDEERA

-329 CYIAMFICI
+329 CYVAMFICI

-387 AANSYLHNSMARV
+387 AANSYLHNGMARV
-400 QGSHRYMKYCKYMV
+400 KGSHRYMKYCKYMV
-414 LLLIVCFT
+414 LLLIVSFT

-437 KAMGGAQ
+437 KVMGGAQ
-444 HPIIG
+444 HPVIG

-454 SAKNTAVNLMIVTTI
+454 SAKNSAVNLMITTTV
-469 LCFLLFQKANKK
+469 LCFLLYQRANKK
-481 ITVGWKTIGNCWL
+481 ITVPWATVGNCWIA
-494 SAIFIGAAANIIFLG
+494 AIFVGAAVNIIFLG
-509 IYGYFLPAN
+509 VYGYFLPAN

-540 INVSMFKDSESYGD
+540 INIAMFKDSESYGAVK
-554 IEWGTQSRVGT
+554 WGSQSKVGT

-615 KMLTFNALFV
+615 KMLTFNTLFV
-625 WVQFVVVFWVGSLTG
+625 WTQFVVVFWVGSLSG
-640 KAKAPEAVV
+640 KKAEAKAPE
-649 PQGVPVPAQQQQQ
+649 GVPVPAQQQQ
-662 QQ
+662 

>member
-1 MFKAEARNYRV
+1 MFSTKKSQLRA
-12 LPLALVLALS
+12 LSLAMVLAVAVW
-22 MIALPGIFAGDA
+22 ALPGLMVDPAD
-34 QAKEAFAEQVF
+34 AKEVFAEQVF
-45 AQEAFAKE
+45 AEQAFAKE
-53 VLAEEEDE
+53 VVAEEAAEGE
-61 EDGGPKQ
+61 EGGEPAI

-88 SGYPAPDLGPEDY
+88 SGPPAPDLGPEDY

-107 PSRIIVWVA
+107 PSRMLLWIA
-116 TQQHLYFGSFVLAI
+116 NQQHLYFGSFVLAV
-130 PIFCMLIE
+130 PIFCMIIE
-138 FVGIRTRESDPI
+138 FIGIRTRESDPV
-150 LGEKYDKLAHDL
+150 LSEKYDRLAQDL
-162 MKISLTAY
+162 MKVSLTAY

-176 GGILLFTFITLFPGF
+176 GGVLLFTFITLFPGF
-191 FKYIAG
+191 FKYMAG

-209 FLAESGILY
+209 FLAESGVLY
-218 VYYYGWDRMK
+218 IYYYGWERMK
-228 DDPFLKWVHV
+228 ADPFLKWVHC
-238 SMSVLLNL
+238 SLSVLLNL
-246 VGTILMFL
+246 IGTVLMYL

-314 LTAKTEEEKA
+314 LTAKTPEEKA

-329 CYIAMFICI
+329 CYIAMFIAI

-387 AANSYLHNSMARV
+387 GANSYLHNSMSRV
-400 QGSHRYMKYCKYMV
+400 RGSHRYMKYCKYMV
-414 LLLIVCFT
+414 LVLIVCFT
-422 MWMTPHTIVM
+422 AWMTPHTIVM

-444 HPIIG
+444 HPVVG

-454 SAKNTAVNLMIVTTI
+454 SAKNTAVNIMITTTI
-469 LCFLLFQKANKK
+469 LCFLLYQRSNKK
-481 ITVGWKTIGNCWL
+481 ITVPWATVGNCWIA
-494 SAIFIGAAANIIFLG
+494 AIFVGAAFNIIYLG
-509 IYGYFLPAN
+509 VYGYFLPAN

-528 TTTLT
+528 TSTLT

-540 INVSMFKDSESYGD
+540 INISMFKDAESYGD

-595 TEVVR
+595 TEVLR
-600 DNSVDAYTLTIGEAG
+600 DNSPDAYTLTIGEAG
-615 KMLTFNALFV
+615 KILTFNALFV
-625 WVQFVVVFWVGSLTG
+625 WVQFVIVFWVGSLAG
-640 KAKAPEAVV
+640 KKKAVEAA
-649 PQGVPVPAQQQQQ
+649 PQGVPVPAQQQQ
-662 QQ
+662 

>member
-1 MFKAEARNYRV
+1 MLGKKTGSKHAAIV
-12 LPLALVLALS
+12 LGLLVAFAIYL
-22 MIALPGIFAGDA
+22 LPGMVGEVL
-34 QAKEAFAEQVF
+34 AKEAFAEQVF
-45 AQEAFAKE
+45 AEEAFAKE
-53 VLAEEEDE
+53 VMADE
-61 EDGGPKQ
+61 AAKTGEGKPEV

-88 SGYPAPDLGPEDY
+88 SGAPAPELVETDY
-101 NNYDFA
+101 NRYGFA
-107 PSRIIVWVA
+107 PSRMILWIA
-116 TQQHLYFGSFVLAI
+116 NQQHLYFGSFVLAV
-130 PIFCMLIE
+130 PIFCMIIE
-138 FVGIRTRESDPI
+138 FIGIRTKETDPI
-150 LGEKYDKLAHDL
+150 MSKKYDKLAYDL
-162 MKISLTAY
+162 MKVSLTAY

-191 FKYIAG
+191 FKYLAG

-209 FLAESGILY
+209 FLAESGVLY
-218 VYYYGWDRMK
+218 VYYYGWERMSQDK
-228 DDPFLKWVHV
+228 FMKWIHC
-238 SMSVLLNL
+238 SLSVLLNL
-246 VGTILMFL
+246 IGTVLMYL

-314 LTAKTEEEKA
+314 LTAKTEEERA

-329 CYIAMFICI
+329 CYVAMFIAI

-387 AANSYLHNSMARV
+387 AANSYLHNSMSRV
-400 QGSHRYMKYCKYMV
+400 KGSHRYMKYCKYMV

-444 HPIIG
+444 HPVVG

-454 SAKNTAVNLMIVTTI
+454 SAKNTAVNLMITCTV
-469 LCFLLFQKANKK
+469 LCFILYQRANKK
-481 ITVGWKTIGNCWL
+481 IMVPWATIGNCWIA
-494 SAIFIGAAANIIFLG
+494 AIFVGAAANIIYLG
-509 IYGYFLPAN
+509 VYGYFLPAN

-528 TTTLT
+528 STTLT
-533 TLFAGTA
+533 TLFVGVG
-540 INVSMFKDSESYGD
+540 INISMFKDSESFGE
-554 IEWGTQSRVGT
+554 ITWGSQSKVGT
-565 YAIFLLAISFTWL
+565 YAIFMMAIAFTWL

-600 DNSVDAYTLTIGEAG
+600 DNSPDAYTLTIGEAG
-615 KMLTFNALFV
+615 KMLTFNTLFV
-625 WVQFVVVFWVGSLTG
+625 WVQFVVVFWVASLTG
-640 KAKAPEAVV
+640 KKAEVKAPA
-649 PQGVPVPAQQQQQ
+649 GVPVPAQQQE
-662 QQ
+662 

>member
-1 MFKAEARNYRV
+1 MVNSEARHIKS
-12 LPLALVLALS
+12 LPLALVLAVTLLLVPGLS
-22 MIALPGIFAGDA
+22 GDDA
-34 QAKEAFAEQVF
+34 YAKEVFAEQAFAE
-45 AQEAFAKE
+45 EAFAKE
-53 VLAEEEDE
+53 VLAEEGTE
-61 EDGGPKQ
+61 EGGEETV
-68 EWSQDVFYK
+68 EWGQDVFYK

-88 SGYPAPDLGPEDY
+88 SGFPAPDLGEEDY
-101 NNYDFA
+101 NQYEFA
-107 PSRIIVWVA
+107 PSRILIWVA
-116 TQQHLYFGSFVLAI
+116 NQQHLYFGSFVLAI

-138 FVGIRTRESDPI
+138 FVGIRTRETDPV
-150 LGEKYDKLAHDL
+150 LSEKYDRLAHDL
-162 MKISLTAY
+162 MKVSLTAY

-191 FKYIAG
+191 FKYLAT

-228 DDPFLKWVHV
+228 SDPFLKWIHC
-238 SMSVLLNL
+238 SLSVLLNL
-246 VGTILMFL
+246 VGTVLMFL

-284 TLWNPVGVHRI
+284 TLWNPVGIHRI

-314 LTAKTEEEKA
+314 LTAKTAEEKA

-387 AANSYLHNSMARV
+387 AANSYLHNSMYRV
-400 QGSHRYMKYCKYMV
+400 KGSHRYMKYCKYMV

-437 KAMGGAQ
+437 KDMGGAQ

-454 SAKNTAVNLMIVTTI
+454 SAKNTAVNLMITCTI
-469 LCFLLFQKANKK
+469 LCFLLYQRANKK
-481 ITVGWKTIGNCWL
+481 INVSWATQGNCWI
-494 SAIFIGAAANIIFLG
+494 SAIFVMAAANVIFLG
-509 IYGYFLPAN
+509 LYGYVLPAN

-528 TTTLT
+528 TSTLT

-540 INVSMFKDSESYGD
+540 INISMFKDSESYGE
-554 IEWGTQSRVGT
+554 IQWGTQSKVAT

-640 KAKAPEAVV
+640 KPAVEKVPE
-649 PQGVPVPAQQQQQ
+649 GVPVPAQQQQ
-662 QQ
+662 

>member
-1 MFKAEARNYRV
+1 MLGKKTRSIGTFA
-12 LPLALVLALS
+12 LGLVLA
-22 MIALPGIFAGDA
+22 IAIYLIPGMTGIAD
-34 QAKEAFAEQVF
+34 AKEAFAEQVF
-45 AQEAFAKE
+45 AEEAFAKE
-53 VLAEEEDE
+53 VLAEEAVEGE
-61 EDGGPKQ
+61 GEPEI
-68 EWSQDVFYK
+68 EWGQDVFYK

-88 SGYPAPDLGPEDY
+88 SGYPAPELGPEDY
-101 NNYDFA
+101 NNYEFA
-107 PSRIIVWVA
+107 PSRIILWVA
-116 TQQHLYFGSFVLAI
+116 NQQHLYFGSFVLAV

-138 FVGIRTRESDPI
+138 FIGIRVREEDPVMA
-150 LGEKYDKLAHDL
+150 EKYDRLAKDL
-162 MKISLTAY
+162 MKVSLTAY

-191 FKYIAG
+191 FKYMAG

-209 FLAESGILY
+209 FLAESGVLY
-218 VYYYGWDRMK
+218 VYYYGWDKMK
-228 DDPFLKWVHV
+228 DDTFLKWIHC
-238 SMSVLLNL
+238 SLSVLLNL
-246 VGTILMFL
+246 IGTVLMYL

-269 EQGRFLG
+269 SEGRFLG

-314 LTAKTEEEKA
+314 LTAKNEEERA

-329 CYIAMFICI
+329 CYVAMFICI

-364 TLMGGIMAWLFII
+364 TLMGGIMAWLVII

-387 AANSYLHNSMARV
+387 AANSYLHNGMARV
-400 QGSHRYMKYCKYMV
+400 KGSHRYMKYCKYMV
-414 LLLIVCFT
+414 LLLICCFT

-444 HPIIG
+444 HPIVG

-454 SAKNTAVNLMIVTTI
+454 SAKNTAVNLMITTTV
-469 LCFLLFQKANKK
+469 LCFLLYQRANKK
-481 ITVGWKTIGNCWL
+481 ITVPWATVGNCWIA
-494 SAIFIGAAANIIFLG
+494 AIFVGAAANIIFLG
-509 IYGYFLPAN
+509 VYGYALPAN

-540 INVSMFKDSESYGD
+540 INISMFKNSESYGD
-554 IEWGTQSRVGT
+554 IQWGTQSKVGT

-615 KMLTFNALFV
+615 KMLTFNTLFV
-625 WVQFVVVFWVGSLTG
+625 WTQFVVVFWVGSLTG
-640 KAKAPEAVV
+640 KSPAKAAAPGA
-649 PQGVPVPAQQQQQ
+649 VPVPAQQQQ
-662 QQ
+662 